1 MRTLDQE
8 LADAGGVEAP
18 PSSGARLRGLLA
30 EELQRGMRELGEART
45 GYGEPIVIAFLPAT
59 EALVALCPARPET
72 RADPGAAP
80 DRAWE
85 LLAAVVGALVDACA
99 PGELWRAH
107 ELALRAGVAEGM
119 LALSFPCAPGGE
131 LEAAELAALALS
143 EGVGGIDRLHA
154 DAVVLPAHVVPQ
166 LEDVR
171 PPLGATH
178 PLSVFEV
185 VARLGGRPQ
194 DQASVDALEDR
205 VLTVLVPEATGYTTA
220 HEDPDPARRVARRIV
235 QRLDGMGKWGGYHT
249 AFDHLARGFAGNE
262 RALANEVGDRLVEA
276 GILLEKP
283 SVGQRHV
290 FLNPKRSGDIRALID
305 RGEVPA
311 GLRLP
316 AP

>member
-8 LADAGGVEAP
+8 LADAGGLAAP
-18 PSSGARLRGLLA
+18 PSSAARLRGLLG
-30 EELQRGMRELGEART
+30 EELRRGVQELGEART
-45 GYGEPIVIAFLPAT
+45 GYGEPIVVGLVPSQG
-59 EALVALCPARPET
+59 ALVALCPAPPAA

-85 LLAAVVGALVDACA
+85 LLAAVVGALVDACG
-99 PGELWRAH
+99 PGEVWRPH
-107 ELALRAGVAEGM
+107 ELALRAGVAEGV
-119 LALSFPCAPGGE
+119 LTLSFPCAEGD
-131 LEAAELAALALS
+131 EAEASELAALALS
-143 EGVGGIDRLHA
+143 EAVTGIDRLHA
-154 DAVVLPAHVVPQ
+154 DAVVLPAHVVQ
-166 LEDVR
+166 HVEDLR

-185 VARLGGRPQ
+185 VARLGGSPQ
-194 DQASVDALEDR
+194 DPASVDALEER

-262 RALANEVGDRLVEA
+262 RAMANEIGDRLVEA